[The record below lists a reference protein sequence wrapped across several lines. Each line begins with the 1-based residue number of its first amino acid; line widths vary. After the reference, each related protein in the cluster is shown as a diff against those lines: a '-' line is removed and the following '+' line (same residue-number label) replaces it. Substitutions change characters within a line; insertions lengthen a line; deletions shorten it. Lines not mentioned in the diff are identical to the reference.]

1 METFVRTAIVTG
13 ANRGV
18 GRGIAKQLV
27 LLGYRTILTSRDEL
41 KGKLTVN
48 ELKEEI
54 GTKLASNLVY
64 HQLDVTDTESVK
76 RLYDFVMDGYEAADI
91 LVNNAAVL
99 LDQFGR
105 IIQTPLE
112 TYQITMAT
120 NVYGPLLM
128 CQTFLPMMMK
138 RNYGRVVNVSSG
150 AGQVEN
156 MVNDMTAY
164 RLSKLALNGL
174 TLMLADSVKGTNVLI
189 NAGCPGWVRTEMGS
203 PDAPR
208 SIEEGAKG
216 IVWLATL
223 PDDGPHGGFFRDGQL
238 ILVNIPPNNRV
249 NDFKVSTNVPDRYS
263 KIANPQ
269 VYARRY

>member
-238 ILVNIPPNNRV
+238 IP
-249 NDFKVSTNVPDRYS
+249 
-263 KIANPQ
+263 
-269 VYARRY
+269 